1 MAHLSIPGRFN
12 RALQKFLSIKGGALV
27 TEVSGEIMP
36 IFTLFF
42 GTENRYLE
50 GWDRYADRF
59 LVPPVAAKF
68 GAVRIRNAAGS
79 GAIIVVE
86 KMIVENVVAHEYLL
100 QGGPSTADLTTV
112 LVLANQALDLR
123 SKPQPSAILSTDNL
137 AAVPSSTLFMGG
149 SVQANGQ
156 SDLILTDNQELP
168 ILPGGFLEIIHT
180 TANGT
185 LACSFW
191 WRERALEDSEQK

>member
-1 MAHLSIPGRFN
+1 LSIPGRFN
-12 RALQKFLSIKGGALV
+12 RALQKFLSIKGGALI

-36 IFTLFF
+36 IFQLFF

-59 LVPPVAAKF
+59 LITPVAAKF
-68 GAVRIRNAAGS
+68 GAVRIRNATGS
-79 GAIIVVE
+79 GALIVVE
-86 KMIVENVVAHEYLL
+86 KIIVENVLAHEYLL
-100 QGGPSTADLTTV
+100 QGGPVTTDLTTV

-156 SDLILTDNQELP
+156 SDLILTHNQELP
-168 ILPGGFLEIIHT
+168 ILPGGFLEIINT
-180 TANGT
+180 TANVT

-191 WRERALEDSEQK
+191 WRERGLEDSEVR